1 MRWELKLRRQGSVLA
16 SIRHAPGSWKISAPL
31 RHLFRWIW
39 RLRNST
45 LYSEL
50 WLLIYEDIWS
60 LNNLFVFSF
69 IHSVC
74 LAICL
79 YSEYMLQTYS
89 LSSTMINV
97 KFVRTKNNN
106 LNCTSFPASIKI
118 FFSLFEAENSAS
130 YNYWLSF
137 SKKIHLRC
145 HNGVCIGML
154 VCILTLLG

>member
-1 MRWELKLRRQGSVLA
+1 MHQGVEKFMRRYGISLGEYEDCAIVLCIA
-16 SIRHAPGSWKISAPL
+16 NSDYWFMKISG
-31 RHLFRWIW
+31 
-39 RLRNST
+39 
-45 LYSEL
+45 
-50 WLLIYEDIWS
+50 

-69 IHSVC
+69 IHSFC

-97 KFVRTKNNN
+97 KSVRTKNNN

-137 SKKIHLRC
+137 SKKIHLPC